1 MTTEQAELL
10 QKIYDLISGNFK
22 GIKYLGSGNSFNIK
36 DSNPL
41 LDYTK
46 LTNENFIGYVDGGSA
61 SRNGGQCTDYGSGT
75 SALAQASYT
84 QLSFSYNNTTGI
96 LTVSG
101 GTITSTIR
109 GSVQNGGSQSTNLTN
124 HIYLLTDN
132 NS

>member
-1 MTTEQAELL
+1 MTAEQAELL

-46 LTNENFIGYVDGGSA
+46 LTNVNFIGYVESGSVRK
-61 SRNGGQCTDYGSGT
+61 SGGQCTDYGSGT
-75 SALAQASYT
+75 NATAQASYT
-84 QLSFSYNNTTGI
+84 PISFSYDNTTGI

-101 GTITSTIR
+101 GTITSTIS
-109 GSVQNGGSQSTNLTN
+109 GYVQSGGSQSTNLKN

-132 NS
+132 IS